1 MNVEIMTGEAR
12 AIDWGASGA
21 AAVAQNVYTLINTR
35 KYEVAYDRT
44 LGMSEEYVDL
54 PLPEA
59 IPLAIAQ
66 IYAVVDEREPR
77 AFVKDVAFVGATPD
91 GAMNF
96 KVVVEL

>member
-1 MNVEIMTGEAR
+1 M
-12 AIDWGASGA
+12 
-21 AAVAQNVYTLINTR
+21 
-35 KYEVAYDRT
+35 YEVAYDRT
-44 LGMSEEYVDL
+44 LGISEDFVDL

-77 AFVKDVAFVGATPD
+77 ASVKDVEFVGATPD

-96 KVVVEL
+96 KVVVKI